1 MHPLAQ
7 FLAYWIRIPAEL
19 KGMKFGKKSFI
30 APGYDWLFVQLKGI
44 VTGDNVVIGQ
54 NAWLQTV
61 DNGTITIGDGTQIG
75 RNVVASAI
83 KEINIGKKCLISY
96 NVSIFDHDH
105 NTNAAISPMESGL
118 TEPKTTSIGNNC
130 FIGAHSFI
138 LSGVELGDHC
148 VVGANSVVT
157 QSFPANSLIAGSPAV
172 FIRSLNNP

>member
-7 FLAYWIRIPAEL
+7 FLAYWIRLPAEL

-30 APGYDWLFVQLKGI
+30 APGYDFLFVQLKG
-44 VTGDNVVIGQ
+44 VTTGDNVVIGQ
-54 NAWLQTV
+54 NAWIQTQG
-61 DNGTITIGDGTQIG
+61 NGKIIIGEGTQIG
-75 RNVVASAI
+75 RNLVVSANA
-83 KEINIGKKCLISY
+83 EIQIGRKCLLSY

-105 NTNAAISPMESGL
+105 NTNNPNLSPMDSGL
-118 TEPKTTSIGNNC
+118 TEPKPTRIGDNC

-138 LSGVELGDHC
+138 LAGVQLGDHC

-172 FIRSLNNP
+172 FIRSL

>member
-7 FLAYWIRIPAEL
+7 FLAYWIRLPAEL

-44 VTGDNVVIGQ
+44 STGDHVVIGQ

-61 DNGTITIGDGTQIG
+61 GEGRITIGDGTQIG
-75 RNVVASAI
+75 RNVVVSAI
-83 KEINIGKKCLISY
+83 RKIVIGKKCLISY

-105 NTNAAISPMESGL
+105 NTNSPEVSPMESGL
-118 TEPKTTSIGNNC
+118 SEPATTSIGDNC

-138 LSGVELGDHC
+138 LKGVQLGEHC

-157 QSFPANSLIAGSPAV
+157 KSFSPNSYIAGSPAKL
-172 FIRSLNNP
+172 IRRL